1 VGSCSSG
8 RVVAYSAQAVLRR
21 VAVESG
27 SGSGGNTEVVFGCL
41 RGSRRPTVLA
51 DGNHYSGAR
60 RLRVAGRF
68 AAAEIF
74 SGYRCTFISVQVFDL
89 RRRASS
95 AAVNAGSGNRA
106 DPPALDANACDDP
119 GRRTESLELRSDG
132 AAAYTTRLE
141 DGRVEVCLIPPG
153 FRLRNSYE
161 ERQGVILAADPNIAP
176 RSLRLTRTRVVWT
189 AGTQERSAPA
199 PAA

>member
-1 VGSCSSG
+1 MGSCSSG

-27 SGSGGNTEVVFGCL
+27 SGSGGSTEVVFGCL

-74 SGYRCTFISVQVFDL
+74 QGYRCTFISVQVFDL
-89 RRRASS
+89 RRSS
-95 AAVNAGSGNRA
+95 LSNTVSAGSGEHG
-106 DPPALDANACDDP
+106 DPNAGDCGYP

-132 AAAYTTRLE
+132 AVAYTTRLE
-141 DGRVEVCLIPPG
+141 DGRVEICFIPPG

-161 ERQGVILAADPNIAP
+161 ERQGVILASDPNIAP
-176 RSLRLTRTRVVWT
+176 RSLRLTRTRVAWT
-189 AGTQERSAPA
+189 AGTEQRSAPA
-199 PAA
+199 PTA